1 MKVLYAPCRAG
12 SVSLCK
18 DVHREVESGGSKWQN
33 IALTNR
39 NLIVGIINLG
49 NLATDRIAQSFEQ
62 KCGYVNQAKLWER
75 VIPYLG
81 RSYQLSARL
90 G

>member
-1 MKVLYAPCRAG
+1 M
-12 SVSLCK
+12 
-18 DVHREVESGGSKWQN
+18 ESEGSKWQN

-49 NLATDRIAQSFEQ
+49 NLATDRIAQSLEQ
-62 KCGYVNQAKLWER
+62 KCGYVNQAELWER
-75 VIPYLG
+75 VISYLG

>member
-18 DVHREVESGGSKWQN
+18 GVHREVESEGSKRQN
-33 IALTNR
+33 VALTNR
-39 NLIVGIINLG
+39 NLIVGIVNLG
-49 NLATDRIAQSFEQ
+49 NLATDRISRSLEQ
-62 KCGYVNQAKLWER
+62 KCDDVNQAELWER
-75 VIPYLG
+75 VVSYLG
-81 RSYQLSARL
+81 RSYQLSLRL